1 MFNHGVVEDVVDEV
15 VVDLLVVVVTD
26 PTVVTDGKVVTVGI
40 VVESIVGNVVSAA
53 IVV

>member
-1 MFNHGVVEDVVDEV
+1 MFNHGVVEDVVDEGAEV
-15 VVDLLVVVVTD
+15 VVVVTEL
-26 PTVVTDGKVVTVGI
+26 TVVTDGKVVTVGI

>member
-1 MFNHGVVEDVVDEV
+1 MFNHGVVEDVVDEGFEV
-15 VVDLLVVVVTD
+15 VVVVTEL
-26 PTVVTDGKVVTVGI
+26 TVVTEGKVVTAGI

>member
-15 VVDLLVVVVTD
+15 FEVVVVVTD
-26 PTVVTDGKVVTVGI
+26 PTVVTDGKVVTAGI

>member
-1 MFNHGVVEDVVDEV
+1 MLNHGVVDDVVDEAFEV
-15 VVDLLVVVVTD
+15 VVVVTD

-40 VVESIVGNVVSAA
+40 VVETTVGKVVSAA

>member
-15 VVDLLVVVVTD
+15 FEVVVVVTD
-26 PTVVTDGKVVTVGI
+26 PTVVTDGKVVTVRI
-40 VVESIVGNVVSAA
+40 VVETTVGNVVSAA